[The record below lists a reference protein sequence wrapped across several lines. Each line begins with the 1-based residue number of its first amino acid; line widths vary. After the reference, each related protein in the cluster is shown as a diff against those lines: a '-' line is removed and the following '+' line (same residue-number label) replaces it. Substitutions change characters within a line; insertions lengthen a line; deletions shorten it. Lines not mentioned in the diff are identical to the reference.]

1 MSMCE
6 LTVVCSFVADDRK
19 NLKRSYQK
27 VQEEEEEED
36 DDYRGHYSP
45 HETDTAAPQLV

>member
-1 MSMCE
+1 MCE
-6 LTVVCSFVADDRK
+6 VTVACSFVADDRK

-36 DDYRGHYSP
+36 DDYRVQYSP
-45 HETDTAAPQLV
+45 HETDAAAPQLV